1 MEGGQPVNTF
11 REVWDKFSK
20 SKKYREA
27 FALSL
32 FKRMVPFQIRSLR
45 KQRDWSQAQ
54 LAESANVTQ
63 GVISRAEDPD
73 YGKLT
78 INTISRIA
86 AGFDVAFI
94 VKFVP
99 FSELDKWFL
108 DLSEKSVEVPSFE
121 EENETYT
128 AAAPVT
134 PQEAA
139 EDEIIA
145 RLVSAKPAPEQ
156 PQNVIDFEKK
166 KQMMKDI
173 LSPQRQLFPVLQP
186 MPIKSQP
193 EARSSAC
200 N

>member
-1 MEGGQPVNTF
+1 MNTF
-11 REVWDKFSK
+11 REVWDKLAK

-27 FALSL
+27 FAFSL
-32 FKRMVPFQIRSLR
+32 FKRMVPFQIRALR

-54 LAESANVTQ
+54 LAESANLTQ

-134 PQEAA
+134 PREAA

-145 RLVSAKPAPEQ
+145 RLVSGRQLPEQ
-156 PQNVIDFEKK
+156 PQDVIDIEKM
-166 KQMMKDI
+166 KQKMKDI
-173 LSPQRQLFPVLQP
+173 LSPQKQSFPVLQP
-186 MPIKSQP
+186 IPVKSQP
-193 EARSSAC
+193 ETRSSAC